1 MNNKYTQK
9 IRRVTI
15 MEKKVYCKPLVE
27 EIELSVF
34 NFVCAASNPYGED
47 SGVPEDIDDDII
59 KSPKTGTN
67 LWEDE

>member
-1 MNNKYTQK
+1 
-9 IRRVTI
+9 
-15 MEKKVYCKPLVE
+15 MEKKVYCKPFVV

-47 SGVPEDIDDDII
+47 NGVPEDIDDNII
-59 KSPKTGTN
+59 KSPKPGSN